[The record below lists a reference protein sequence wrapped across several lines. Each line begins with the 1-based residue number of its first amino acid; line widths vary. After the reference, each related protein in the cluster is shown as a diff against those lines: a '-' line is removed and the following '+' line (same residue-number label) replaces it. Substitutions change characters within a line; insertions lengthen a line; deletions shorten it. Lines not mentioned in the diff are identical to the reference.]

1 MSTLPEDLVEL
12 GRIVSAYGVKGMVK
26 IQPYSDERSAL
37 LDIDQWWL
45 ARVSPRNG
53 ALLSAHTPVR
63 AQRVR
68 EQGSDLVAAL
78 EGVADRDQAEA
89 MKGTS
94 IFASRSLFPSA
105 PDDEYYWV
113 DLIGSR
119 VYLEDDGQLAG
130 IVLEVMDNGAHGVL
144 RVARHQADAQG
155 EPTPLL
161 DAKGRVQEW
170 LVPFVN
176 EHVPQVDVAARR
188 IVTRFPLDF

>member
-1 MSTLPEDLVEL
+1 MSALPEDLVEL

-26 IQPYSDERSAL
+26 IQPYSDDRSAL
-37 LDIDQWWL
+37 LDIEQWWL
-45 ARVSPRNG
+45 ARVSARDG
-53 ALLSAHTPVR
+53 KLLSPYTLVSARRVR
-63 AQRVR
+63 AQ
-68 EQGSDLVAAL
+68 GADLVAAL
-78 EGVADRDQAEA
+78 DGVDDRDQAEA

-94 IFASRSLFPSA
+94 VFASRSQFPSA

-113 DLIGSR
+113 DLIGSQ
-119 VYLEDDGQLAG
+119 VYLEDSGELAG

-144 RVARHQADAQG
+144 RVARHQVDAQG
-155 EPTPLL
+155 QPVPIA

-170 LVPFVN
+170 LVPFVS